1 MWPLDPPTVSARSS
15 WETCTGKSRDTV
27 TNGNLGTRLREATGA
42 AEEAATAFQVAA
54 RARALHNLEAKDFKI
69 DGISDKNVA
78 DIVYGSGMTKGP
90 GRDIYDALMD
100 APEDELCPLCRH
112 SDVTQLDHVMP
123 KATYPALCVAPE
135 NLVPVCGICNHI
147 KNDRTAADAEDVLLH
162 PYFEHTSTVNW
173 LDATLAT
180 SALDAGRLTYFVNP
194 PPDWGGTLTARVRR
208 QFDLLELGR
217 RYSIKANQ
225 TLRGI
230 HHHLVQQLKAGKPG
244 AVRTHLS
251 DMATSH
257 LAADPNGWAGV
268 AYRTWAADDDFC
280 QGRFR

>member
-15 WETCTGKSRDTV
+15 WETCTSKSRDTV
-27 TNGNLGTRLREATGA
+27 ANGNLGTSLREAAGA
-42 AEEAATAFQVAA
+42 ADEAAAAFRVAA
-54 RARALHNLEAKDFKI
+54 CAGTLHKLKEENFKI
-69 DGISDKNVA
+69 EGICDKQVA

-135 NLVPVCGICNHI
+135 NLVPVCGFCNHT
-147 KNDRTAADAEDVLLH
+147 KNDRAPEAAEDVLLH
-162 PYFEHTSTVNW
+162 PYFEHTGTASW
-173 LDATLAT
+173 LDAELAT
-180 SALDAGRLTYFVNP
+180 SALDAGRLMYFVNP
-194 PPDWGGTLTARVRR
+194 PPDWGSTLAARVRR
-208 QFDLLELGR
+208 QFDFLELGR
-217 RYSIKANQ
+217 RYSVKANQ

-230 HHHLVQQLKAGKPG
+230 HHHLVRQLKAGGQG
-244 AVRTHLS
+244 AVRTHLT

-257 LAADPNGWAGV
+257 LAADPNSWTGV
-268 AYRTWAADDDFC
+268 AYRTWAANDDFC
-280 QGRFR
+280 EGRFW